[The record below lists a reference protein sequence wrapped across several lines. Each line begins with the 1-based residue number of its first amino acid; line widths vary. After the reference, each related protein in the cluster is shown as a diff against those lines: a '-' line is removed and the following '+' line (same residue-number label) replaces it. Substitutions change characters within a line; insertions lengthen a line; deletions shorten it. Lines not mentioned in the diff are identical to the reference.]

1 MYSPVSSKNTCTDIR
16 YSRIGVN
23 FYRCTNSFHE
33 SLLHDLDT
41 MQARRSRPRLTFSLV
56 PPADFAFEIF
66 FFPPVSSHLLI
77 LLLRLVIQP
86 AGWFGLFFL
95 LGFNL
100 VIKENR
106 ELARA
111 AACNEVIYLHFRKVI
126 RAWKIASLFWEN
138 GFKTWKVRLFVTS
151 ISWKEYWRGDTFYL
165 WAINSRSILLF

>member
-1 MYSPVSSKNTCTDIR
+1 MYEFL
-16 YSRIGVN
+16 SRILAAPWPWHYAGKKKQAKIN
-23 FYRCTNSFHE
+23 FFP
-33 SLLHDLDT
+33 
-41 MQARRSRPRLTFSLV
+41 RSASRFRFW
-56 PPADFAFEIF
+56 DI

-138 GFKTWKVRLFVTS
+138 GFETWKVRLFVTS
-151 ISWKEYWRGDTFYL
+151 ISRKEYWRGIKIISFWRYF
-165 WAINSRSILLF
+165 AKSIWYW

>member
-1 MYSPVSSKNTCTDIR
+1 MYEFL
-16 YSRIGVN
+16 SRILAPWPWHYAGKKKQAKIN
-23 FYRCTNSFHE
+23 FFP
-33 SLLHDLDT
+33 
-41 MQARRSRPRLTFSLV
+41 RSASRFRFW
-56 PPADFAFEIF
+56 DIF
-66 FFPPVSSHLLI
+66 FSSCVFSSSHPPSKACNTACW
-77 LLLRLVIQP
+77 LVRP
-86 AGWFGLFFL
+86 LFL

-151 ISWKEYWRGDTFYL
+151 ISWKEYGRWDTNYILMKLHLEKYL
-165 WAINSRSILLF
+165 KVFVHKY

>member
-1 MYSPVSSKNTCTDIR
+1 MYSPVSSNNTCTDIR
-16 YSRIGVN
+16 YSRIGVK
-23 FYRCTNSFHE
+23 F
-33 SLLHDLDT
+33 HDLDT

-66 FFPPVSSHLLI
+66 FSSCVFSSSHPPSKACNTACW
-77 LLLRLVIQP
+77 LVRP
-86 AGWFGLFFL
+86 LFL

-138 GFKTWKVRLFVTS
+138 GFETWKVRLFVTS